1 MVEDNSLVVVLWFL
15 GVLRCGCMIV
25 GIMVNNNGGFGNLG
39 LFEGGGAKFWV
50 FYDYFFCFELCFGNM
65 IFDIWKVD
73 ENNNYYYT
81 YHGINNLYELWG
93 SKTWLVV
100 VIIVYIIIPWY
111 V

>member
-1 MVEDNSLVVVLWFL
+1 MAQCLRGVDSMVEDNSLVVVLWFL

-50 FYDYFFCFELCFGNM
+50 FYDDFFCFELCFGNM

-73 ENNNYYYT
+73 ENNNYY
-81 YHGINNLYELWG
+81 LL
-93 SKTWLVV
+93 
-100 VIIVYIIIPWY
+100 
-111 V
+111 